1 MLRRPADI
9 YRTGGN
15 AMDKEKFK
23 GIFPALLTPFDSD
36 GNVNTHSIEKLMGY
50 CMEHGVRGF
59 YICGSSAEVFL
70 LEKEERE
77 EIYRKCA
84 KFGAGKTTLISH
96 VGDMS
101 VKRAVEYAKLCESLG
116 YDAVSAVTPFYFK
129 YTDRQIIDYYKTLA
143 DSVDIPVLLYHI
155 PARSGV
161 TLNESAFDEL
171 LSDDRFL
178 GVKFTSNDY
187 FAFERLR
194 SKFPDKIF
202 YNGYDEMLLCGLA
215 MGADG
220 AIGTTYNF
228 MPQRAAAIYE
238 KAKENDFSGALEY
251 QRRLNDVIDFS
262 IKSGSVVAAMKHA
275 VSSKL
280 GTAMGTCRAPGG
292 DIDGEWKKAFDLRF
306 TDESQP

>member
-1 MLRRPADI
+1 MLRSPADI

-36 GNVNTHSIEKLMGY
+36 GNVNTDSIEKLMGY

-143 DSVDIPVLLYHI
+143 AFMRENSGLGYSCKKAISYDFGTTWEGVYDTNIDCCHRPVVDFYD
-155 PARSGV
+155 
-161 TLNESAFDEL
+161 N
-171 LSDDRFL
+171 
-178 GVKFTSNDY
+178 
-187 FAFERLR
+187 
-194 SKFPDKIF
+194 DKIL
-202 YNGYDEMLLCGLA
+202 M
-215 MGADG
+215 
-220 AIGTTYNF
+220 TYRY
-228 MPQRAAAIYE
+228 MQGGEAPLQYSRT
-238 KAKENDFSGALEY
+238 
-251 QRRLNDVIDFS
+251 
-262 IKSGSVVAAMKHA
+262 
-275 VSSKL
+275 SK
-280 GTAMGTCRAPGG
+280 
-292 DIDGEWKKAFDLRF
+292 
-306 TDESQP
+306 